1 MEKSSLYKYFEW
13 RIGKQLERSELYTYI
28 HLVEGLPIVDI
39 ANCEG
44 VTAREV
50 IALIKS
56 YTDKHPAAFQINRQ
70 EELLELGR
78 MWRDNYTPE
87 IKAFMKKQYHATD
100 ADVETAKK
108 VFERFVIFC
117 YESGLRP

>member
-13 RIGKQLERSELYTYI
+13 RIGKKLERSELYTYI

-70 EELLELGR
+70 EELLELGKH
-78 MWRDNYTPE
+78 WRNNYTPE
-87 IKAFMKKQYHATD
+87 IKEYMKKCYHATD
-100 ADVETAKK
+100 DDVKTAKK
-108 VFERFVIFC
+108 LFEQFIKFC
-117 YESGLRP
+117 YVEGVRP